1 MREFRVNEFLSLR
14 LEGEETTIYVR
25 GQAFIQCAFLLL
37 NINVNKMTDLN
48 EIESIDEAAE
58 KLDTSMEDETIAYK
72 FKIPPEVEFWGHC
85 SNLQVWYEHNYD
97 TRLIHS
103 NLAFP
108 LLRKLTEAGDP
119 LAKEVFKKEIIRRY
133 KNGINTT
140 REFLEAEGFLRYL
153 TIDERLNLL
162 LNSDDF
168 NTFIELSEEIP
179 PFEEEGILE
188 DYPIIDFLSNCIS
201 SEKIKIED
209 RKITE
214 LNLWNLKLQE
224 FPKSILQF
232 KSLKTLNLRNNQLKE
247 IPQDIDKLSSL
258 QNLSLTNNEIVKLP
272 DSIGNL
278 KNLRYLSLGK
288 NKIDCL
294 PNNIGD
300 LIRLKAL
307 RLSGNSLKEFPVS
320 ICKLEK
326 LEELILYNNNLKE
339 LPECL
344 TKLRSLKYVDLE
356 KNCFNEYP
364 EVLKKIENLKR
375 EIKIDFDL

>member
-37 NINVNKMTDLN
+37 NINVNEMTDLN

-140 REFLEAEGFLRYL
+140 RKFLEAEGFLRYL

-162 LNSDDF
+162 LNTDDF
-168 NTFIELSEEIP
+168 NTLIELSEEIP

-188 DYPIIDFLSNCIS
+188 DYPIIIFLSNCIG

-224 FPKSILQF
+224 FPRSILKF
-232 KSLKTLNLRNNQLKE
+232 NSLRILNLRNNELKK
-247 IPQDIDKLSSL
+247 IPQDIDKLR
-258 QNLSLTNNEIVKLP
+258 NLKELLLSNNKLVNLP
-272 DSIGNL
+272 DSICNL
-278 KNLRYLSLGK
+278 KKLEYLSLGK
-288 NKIDCL
+288 NKIYSL

-300 LIRLKAL
+300 LIELKAL
-307 RLSGNSLKEFPVS
+307 RLSSNALKELPKS
-320 ICKLEK
+320 ICKLKKIED
-326 LEELILYNNNLKE
+326 LLLGNNLLKE
-339 LPECL
+339 LPKCL
-344 TKLRSLKYVDLE
+344 TELKSLRYINLR
-356 KNCFNEYP
+356 KNCFTEYP
-364 EVLKKIENLKR
+364 EFLRKLSNLK
-375 EIKIDFDL
+375 EIRIDM